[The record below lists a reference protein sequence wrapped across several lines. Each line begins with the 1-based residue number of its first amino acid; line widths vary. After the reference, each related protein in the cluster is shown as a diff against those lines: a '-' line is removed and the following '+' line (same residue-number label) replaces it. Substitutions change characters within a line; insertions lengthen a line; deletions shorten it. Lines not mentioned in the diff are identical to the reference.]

1 MNRDMKMLNK
11 MVANRIQQYIQ
22 RIIYHDHVGFIPGMQ
37 GFCNIHKPISV
48 IHHTNQQRNKNSMII
63 SIGAGKAF
71 DKIQHPFTIKK
82 LFRK

>member
-1 MNRDMKMLNK
+1 MNTEAKIPNK
-11 MVANRIQQYIQ
+11 STSKQNPT
-22 RIIYHDHVGFIPGMQ
+22 IYKRNIHHNQVGFIPGMQ